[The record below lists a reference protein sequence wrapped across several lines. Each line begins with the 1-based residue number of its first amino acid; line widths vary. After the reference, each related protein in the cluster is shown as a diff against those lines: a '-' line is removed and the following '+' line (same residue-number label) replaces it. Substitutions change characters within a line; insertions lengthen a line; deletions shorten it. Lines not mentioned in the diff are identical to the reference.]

1 MLYRTG
7 YSTPKG
13 RSMPV
18 LRIELD
24 FDLVRQI
31 VLRLEEV
38 WESDSPSRPTDYKF
52 DGYRVEIISFNIQ
65 KLFDAGIVVAQAMQN
80 WSPDQLR
87 SWPTGFTSK
96 GWKFL
101 AAAKED
107 GIWDDA
113 VQTVKAQGQ
122 ITNLNALKRILV

>member
-1 MLYRTG
+1 
-7 YSTPKG
+7 
-13 RSMPV
+13 MPE

-52 DGYRVEIISFNIQ
+52 DSYRVEITSHNIQ

-80 WSPDQLR
+80 WSPDQLK
-87 SWPTGFTSK
+87 SWPTGFTTK

-101 AAAKED
+101 AAAKND
-107 GIWDDA
+107 KIWREA
-113 VQTVKAQGQ
+113 VDTVKAQGDV
-122 ITNLNALKRILV
+122 TNLKALKRILV